1 MDHCV
6 CAPSCVLGTMPRT
19 VAGRVPVK
27 LEWEDARDWK
37 QRAIAAMPHGCV
49 ACHWPSAHRAEA
61 IRADD
66 ALCRQGR
73 QRPKHASEEMEGETI
88 Y

>member
-1 MDHCV
+1 
-6 CAPSCVLGTMPRT
+6 MPCTAARK
-19 VAGRVPVK
+19 VSVE
-27 LEWEDARDWK
+27 LEWEDASDLKERMGL
-37 QRAIAAMPHGCV
+37 RSRRSIAAMPRGCV
-49 ACHWPSAHRAEA
+49 ACHWASAHRAEA

-73 QRPKHASEEMEGETI
+73 QRPMHASKEMEGETI